1 MALEISGRLFKVL
14 SEQTGTGRAGT
25 WIKQDFVL
33 ETTDQYPKKVC
44 FSVWGDKVN
53 DLKSLSPGDEIKVS
67 FDVQSREYNDKWF
80 SDIRAWRIEKLSN
93 QGQGS
98 MAPPPFPELPSID
111 ELPGAPDDLPFKSAR

>member
-98 MAPPPFPELPSID
+98 MAPPPFPEPPSID
-111 ELPGAPDDLPFKSAR
+111 ELPGTPDDLPF